1 MQSGRKRGRE
11 RESAGLVAPLGVTPE
26 EAAGISKVF
35 SMTQGCVPREEKQMQ
50 L

>member
-1 MQSGRKRGRE
+1 MQSGRKRERE
-11 RESAGLVAPLGVTPE
+11 REGLVAPLGVTPE

-35 SMTQGCVPREEKQMQ
+35 SMTEGCVPREEKQMQ